1 MEFRRGLF
9 RSGTFLTIKH
19 GPPGIGRSGGGAIVA
34 LSSIAGALTHRNLG
48 VYAITK
54 AGVEM
59 LVRNAAD
66 ELGQFGVRVN
76 AIRPGLV
83 PTDASSVLDGDEAP
97 RRDYPDQ
104 IPRGHTGENSYISA
118 AVPHIVGGCLS
129 WGPSTGL

>member
-1 MEFRRGLF
+1 MTAGPIVMTDLEGWNATLALNLT
-9 RSGTFLTIKH
+9 GTFLTIKH
-19 GPPGIGRSGGGAIVA
+19 AAPAIGRSGGGAIVA
-34 LSSIAGALTHRNLG
+34 MSSIAGALTHRNLG

-83 PTDASSVLDGDEAP
+83 PTDASSVLDGDEAT
-97 RRDYPDQ
+97 RQDRKST
-104 IPRGHTGENSYISA
+104 RLNSSHNCA
-118 AVPHIVGGCLS
+118 TRK
-129 WGPSTGL
+129 PSS